1 MDGQGL
7 RMCRFTRDGIP
18 ELGEYLESVDDT
30 GICKLTE
37 LDGGGEEVV
46 VCLPDGT
53 MPEGIEAQTEQVFDN
68 LADTGACGSAA
79 VPLFLDHA
87 CREQVRGDPAGVRRF
102 SGARVEGDDVG
113 GGDEISSL
121 VEGKATSLATA
132 PGDSAG
138 RTIFSYPTLFAQF
151 VAYGEDCGSR

>member
-1 MDGQGL
+1 MFDIRLTQGL
-7 RMCRFTRDGIP
+7 LECVEQMLGSIGLPLMIDKRNLCLAKNGAFKIANCGGDGM
-18 ELGEYLESVDDT
+18 ES
-30 GICKLTE
+30 
-37 LDGGGEEVV
+37 
-46 VCLPDGT
+46 
-53 MPEGIEAQTEQVFDN
+53 
-68 LADTGACGSAA
+68 
-79 VPLFLDHA
+79 
-87 CREQVRGDPAGVRRF
+87 
-102 SGARVEGDDVG
+102 DVG